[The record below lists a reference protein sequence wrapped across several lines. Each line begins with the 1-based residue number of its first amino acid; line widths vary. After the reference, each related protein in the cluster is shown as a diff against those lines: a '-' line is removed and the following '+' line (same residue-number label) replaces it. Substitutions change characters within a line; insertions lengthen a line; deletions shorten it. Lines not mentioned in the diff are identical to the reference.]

1 MTNNLFQAD
10 LLDGR
15 VALVTGGATGIGQA
29 ISRRLAQLGAKVTIA
44 SRNPTALQDACES
57 FRRDDDLDIAWKR
70 LDVREDG
77 QVKMVIDEVA
87 AAHGGLDILI
97 NNAAGNFICPTAE
110 LSPNGWRAVIDIDL
124 NGTFYCCRHAYPYLQ
139 ASQSGGRIISI
150 STTRA
155 NTGWPGAAHAGAAKA
170 GIQSLMR
177 ALAVEWG
184 NDGIRANFIS
194 PGPIAGT
201 VGVQKLYEDLGRS
214 EEMRAQT
221 PIGRFGE
228 ADEIANAVAY
238 LASPAGDYIT
248 GAELA
253 IDGGRQ
259 WNFGV

>member
-1 MTNNLFQAD
+1 MRDNPFQD
-10 LLDGR
+10 GLLAGR
-15 VALVTGGATGIGQA
+15 VALVTGGATGIGHA
-29 ISRRLAQLGAKVTIA
+29 ITRRLAQLGATVTIA
-44 SRNPTALQDACES
+44 SRNPAALQEASDGFA
-57 FRRDDDLDIAWKR
+57 RDDGLTVAWKR
-70 LDVREDG
+70 LDVREDA
-77 QVKMVIDEVA
+77 QVKMVIDDIAEA
-87 AAHGGLDILI
+87 NGGLDILI

-124 NGTFYCCRHAYPYLQ
+124 NGTFYCCRHAYPHLK
-139 ASQSGGRIISI
+139 AAAHGGRIISI

-155 NTGWPGAAHAGAAKA
+155 NSGWPGAAHAGAAKA

-184 NDGIRANFIS
+184 PDNIRSNFIS

-201 VGVQKLYEDLGRS
+201 VGVQKLYEDQGRS

-228 ADEIANAVAY
+228 AVEIANAVAY
-238 LASPAGDYIT
+238 LASPAGDYIS

-253 IDGGRQ
+253 IDGARQ